1 MTKVCFRIVVVKKM
15 NKPMENPLGFFV
27 LACFPDL
34 WELAVWPHDE
44 QQQSLRAEFYTKINA
59 DKFA

>member
-1 MTKVCFRIVVVKKM
+1 
-15 NKPMENPLGFFV
+15 MENPLGFFV

-59 DKFA
+59 DKFAWKGNSGGMWGGVKQ